1 MRLDKF
7 IGNSTDWSRS
17 QIQRALKRGE
27 IHVNGVTARRAAQ
40 SVSAQDKV
48 TLNGTPV
55 ATPAPRYLM
64 LHKPDGV
71 VCARTDSDQPCAM
84 DLITSNHKQGLQIV
98 GRLDKDTTGLLLLTD
113 DGQWNHRITAP
124 NRRCPKTYRV
134 TAAEAFAPDTAER
147 LAAGLQLRNEKRPTL
162 PARFEA
168 LNSHTAL
175 VTVYEGRYHQVKRM
189 IAALNNRVVDLHR
202 QSVGGIELDPHLA
215 PGEWRPLTAEEVA
228 SV

>member
-27 IHVNGVTARRAAQ
+27 IQVNGVTARLASQ
-40 SVSAQDKV
+40 SVSEQDQV
-48 TLNGTPV
+48 TLDGTPV

-64 LHKPDGV
+64 LYKPEGV
-71 VCARTDSDQPCAM
+71 ICARTDSDQPCVM
-84 DLITSNHKQGLQIV
+84 DLITNNHKQGLQIV
-98 GRLDKDTTGLLLLTD
+98 GRLDKDTTGLLLFTD
-113 DGQWNHRITAP
+113 DGQWNHRITSP

-134 TAAEAFAPDTAER
+134 VAAEAFAPGTAER
-147 LAAGLQLRNEKRPTL
+147 LAAGVQLHNEKQPTL
-162 PARFEA
+162 PAQFEA
-168 LNSHTAL
+168 LDSHTAL

-189 IAALNNRVVDLHR
+189 FAALGNRVVGLHR
-202 QSVGGIELDPHLA
+202 QSVGGIALDPQLA
-215 PGEWRPLTAEEVA
+215 PGDWRTLTPEEVA

>member
-27 IHVNGVTARRAAQ
+27 IQVNGVTARRAAQ

-48 TLNGTPV
+48 TLDGTPV

-64 LHKPDGV
+64 LYKPDGV
-71 VCARTDSDQPCAM
+71 VCARIDSDQPCVM

>member
-27 IHVNGVTARRAAQ
+27 IQVNGVIARRTAQ
-40 SVSAQDKV
+40 SVSEQDRV
-48 TLNGTPV
+48 TLDGIPV
-55 ATPAPRYLM
+55 STPAPRYLM
-64 LHKPDGV
+64 LHKPEGV
-71 VCARTDSDQPCAM
+71 VCATTDSDQPCVL

-98 GRLDKDTTGLLLLTD
+98 GRLDKDTTGLVLLTD

-124 NRRCPKTYRV
+124 NRRCPKTYKV
-134 TAAEAFAPDTAER
+134 IVAEAFAADTAER
-147 LAAGLQLRNEKRPTL
+147 LAAGLLLRNEKHPTL
-162 PARFEA
+162 PAQFEA
-168 LNSHTAL
+168 LDSHTAL

-189 IAALNNRVVDLHR
+189 FAALGNRVIGLHR
-202 QSVGGIELDPHLA
+202 QSVGGIELDPQLA
-215 PGEWRPLTAEEVA
+215 PGDWRPLAAEEVA

>member
-27 IHVNGVTARRAAQ
+27 IQVNGVTARRAAQ
-40 SVSAQDKV
+40 SVSEQDQV
-48 TLNGTPV
+48 TLDGTPV

-64 LHKPDGV
+64 LHKPEGV

-134 TAAEAFAPDTAER
+134 TTAETFAPDTAER
-147 LAAGLQLRNEKRPTL
+147 LAAGLHLRNEKHPTL
-162 PARFEA
+162 PAQFEA
-168 LNSHTAL
+168 LDSHSAL
-175 VTVYEGRYHQVKRM
+175 VTVCEGRYHQVKRM
-189 IAALNNRVVDLHR
+189 FAALGNRVVGLHR
-202 QSVGGIELDPHLA
+202 HSVGGIALDPQLA
-215 PGEWRPLTAEEVA
+215 PGDWRPLTDEEVA